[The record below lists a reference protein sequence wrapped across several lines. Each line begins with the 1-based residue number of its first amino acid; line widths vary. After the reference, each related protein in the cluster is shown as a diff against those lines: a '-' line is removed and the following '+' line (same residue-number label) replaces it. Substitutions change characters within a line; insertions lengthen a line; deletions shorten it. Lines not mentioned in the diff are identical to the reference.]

1 MCDCWVQRTMTV
13 SPRPFEEILE
23 AKEAEKCFSFCL
35 VMCYS
40 MLVLFVLCLHHV
52 PLATAQMSI
61 LVYFFYRSSS
71 ICQSLSVSFYIPAPN
86 FFIFHCLFLSALP
99 DSGLYALL
107 LHVDTPAPPC
117 SSHNWLL
124 GFILVYYTH
133 THKHTLTYTYTQE
146 RERKKRQSKKARQGE
161 RKGSGSCRRL
171 GLVSVYCW
179 SWLW

>member
-35 VMCYS
+35 VMCYL

-52 PLATAQMSI
+52 PFATAQMSI
-61 LVYFFYRSSS
+61 LVFFYRSSS

-86 FFIFHCLFLSALP
+86 FSSFTVSFSQRFQTVGCMHFYYMLTLLVRLALAIIGCLAS
-99 DSGLYALL
+99 SLYI
-107 LHVDTPAPPC
+107 T
-117 SSHNWLL
+117 
-124 GFILVYYTH
+124 Y